1 MRRRGET
8 RLQALAGFCLL
19 LFVAVSTLVGLRM
32 LWLARRT
39 RGVPELLM
47 GAGMVLIAGVGY
59 PATLVAGF
67 GKPVGQMSVAGY
79 AIGSL
84 ITQVGITL
92 IYAFTQQVFR
102 SGVGWARALV
112 AVGSLFMTVSLV
124 GTTWCLATADAAELS
139 HLVARAWLSVGIV
152 GYTGAFLWTA
162 IEGLVHY
169 RMALRRMALGLADP
183 VVTNRFLLWG
193 VFGLMATGI
202 NFTSAL
208 GNALGID
215 PSRAPL
221 VLVPLGTLGA
231 VACVAMY
238 LAFFP
243 PAWYLARVR
252 GAAARV

>member
-1 MRRRGET
+1 V
-8 RLQALAGFCLL
+8 QALAGFCLL
-19 LFVAVSTLVGLRM
+19 LFVVVATGVGLRM

-59 PATLVAGF
+59 PATLAAGF
-67 GKPVGQMSVAGY
+67 GRPVGEMSVAGY
-79 AIGSL
+79 AAGSL
-84 ITQVGITL
+84 MTQIGIAL

-102 SGVGWARALV
+102 PGVGWAHALV
-112 AVGSLFMTVSLV
+112 AAGCGFMTLSLF
-124 GTTWCLATADAAELS
+124 GTTFTLAVAEAS
-139 HLVARAWLSVGIV
+139 EPSYLVARGWLGLGMV
-152 GYTGAFLWTA
+152 GYSAGFLWTA
-162 IEGLVHY
+162 IEGLVHH
-169 RMALRRMALGLADP
+169 RKALRRLALGLADP

-202 NFTSAL
+202 NVTSAA

-221 VLVPLGTLGA
+221 VLVPLGFLGA
-231 VACVAMY
+231 IACVAMY

-243 PAWYLARVR
+243 PAWYLAHVR
-252 GAAARV
+252 GAAKA

>member
-1 MRRRGET
+1 M
-8 RLQALAGFCLL
+8 QALAGFCLL
-19 LFVAVSTLVGLRM
+19 LFVVVSTGVGLRM

-39 RGVPELLM
+39 RGLPELLM

-67 GKPVGQMSVAGY
+67 GRPVGQMSVAGY
-79 AIGSL
+79 AVGSFC
-84 ITQVGITL
+84 TQLGVTL

-112 AVGSLFMTVSLV
+112 GAGAFFMTVSLV
-124 GTTWCLATADAAELS
+124 GTTWSLAAADASVPS
-139 HLVARAWLSVGIV
+139 HIAARMWLSLGMV

-169 RMALRRMALGLADP
+169 RMALRRLALGLADP
-183 VVTNRFLLWG
+183 VVANRFLLWG

-221 VLVPLGTLGA
+221 VLVPLGFLGA
-231 VACVAMY
+231 TACGAMY

-243 PAWYLARVR
+243 PAWYLARLR
-252 GAAARV
+252 GGAKA